1 MQALSRRQSMSIL
14 ERLTE
19 MIITETYLAQ
29 TKRLLSRKTKR
40 QSGKRQMLVISSI
53 KGMDLIS
60 QALEVVLSGTPQRCN
75 SSQQAKGILALT
87 IGVLNTRMTS
97 SSRCSSKS
105 LLQGVREDQQACRGF
120 SKLWTTTQAEPLT
133 SKSSGKHFAT
143 SDYPCPQRNVGNY
156 LTYSISTKTVRSPM
170 TSL

>member
-1 MQALSRRQSMSIL
+1 
-14 ERLTE
+14 

-60 QALEVVLSGTPQRCN
+60 QALEVVLSGMPQRCN

-87 IGVLNTRMTS
+87 IGVLSTRMTS
-97 SSRCSSKS
+97 SSRFSSKN
-105 LLQGVREDQQACRGF
+105 LLQGVREDQ
-120 SKLWTTTQAEPLT
+120 
-133 SKSSGKHFAT
+133 
-143 SDYPCPQRNVGNY
+143 
-156 LTYSISTKTVRSPM
+156 
-170 TSL
+170 